1 MITIQKMIMKW
12 IGIYVICHFLVQTA
26 SHEYGIQL
34 DYERPH
40 HIYNQ
45 KQIAPSIL
53 MVDATNRLGFS
64 ILKHH
69 TLNNHNNVAFS
80 PCGLASVLVALFE
93 GSDGHSSFEI
103 YQALDIP
110 FDRDLVRIGY
120 RDIHRRLRVSVTITK
135 IYKLEMRIA

>member
-45 KQIAPSIL
+45 KQITPSIL
-53 MVDATNRLGFS
+53 MVEATNRLGFS

-120 RDIHRRLRVSVTITK
+120 RDIHRRLRVSIRITTGF
-135 IYKLEMRIA
+135 IN

>member
-1 MITIQKMIMKW
+1 MCLWPQKMITIQKTIIMKW

-26 SHEYGIQL
+26 SHEYDIHQL

-40 HIYNQ
+40 HQQHHVYNQ
-45 KQIAPSIL
+45 KQITPLVL

-69 TLNNHNNVAFS
+69 TLSNNNNVAFS

-103 YQALDIP
+103 YKSLEVP
-110 FDRDLVRIGY
+110 FDRDFIRIGY
-120 RDIHRRLRVSVTITK
+120 RDIHRRLRVS
-135 IYKLEMRIA
+135 